1 MHVVGVASSDSSCN
15 FLVTKWGQS
24 LGLVD
29 VTTSE
34 DSIIKHFC
42 DDVIFNRQLLLLDVA
57 LKLLNGNPVIEV
69 FIDGIAQVSNAI
81 HWYL

>member
-1 MHVVGVASSDSSCN
+1 MHVVGVAPADSSCD

-34 DSIIKHFC
+34 DSIIEHFC
-42 DDVIFNRQLLLLDVA
+42 DDVIFNRQLLLIDVA
-57 LKLLNGNPVIEV
+57 L
-69 FIDGIAQVSNAI
+69 
-81 HWYL
+81 